1 MSIAIVIIV
10 TIFGA
15 RSTGEVL
22 CSSGTQCVVQRN
34 YASWGGKNY
43 PVDIGLMLIIISY
56 FWLYLEASEEYY

>member
-10 TIFGA
+10 TGFGA
-15 RSTGEVL
+15 GSSGEVL
-22 CSSGTQCVVQRN
+22 RSSGTQ

-43 PVDIGLMLIIISY
+43 PEYLGLMLIIISY